1 MRKTRNKKVK
11 MLKGEKFM
19 YILILLALIAFPIST
34 VFTKAVLSE
43 TNISLEQMKSKIE
56 TQEGI
61 NESLSMQVDELASLD
76 KIQEVASEKGLT
88 YNNDNI
94 KNVE

>member
-1 MRKTRNKKVK
+1 MKKRNKKVK
-11 MLKGEKFM
+11 ILKGEKM
-19 YILILLALIAFPIST
+19 IYTLILFAVISFPIAT
-34 VFTKAVLSE
+34 VFTKAKLSE
-43 TNISLEQMKSKIE
+43 TNIALEQIKNKVS

-76 KIQEVASEKGLT
+76 KIESVATEKGLS

-94 KNVE
+94 KNINE

>member
-1 MRKTRNKKVK
+1 MKKRNKRVK
-11 MLKGEKFM
+11 ILKGEKM
-19 YILILLALIAFPIST
+19 IYTLILLAVISFPMAT
-34 VFTKAVLSE
+34 VFTKAKLSE
-43 TNISLEQMKSKIE
+43 TNIALEQIKNKVS

-76 KIQEVASEKGLT
+76 KIESVATEKGLS

-94 KNVE
+94 KNINE